1 MLRIL
6 RLLTAGESHGQGLV
20 ALLDGIPSGLPI
32 LAEAIDRD
40 LMRRQQGYGRGGRMK
55 IEQDRAQILSG
66 IRHGRTLGGPIALM
80 IANQDWANW
89 DKVMATGPVDPAA
102 AADRALTRP
111 RPGHADLAGALKHGT
126 HDARN
131 ILERASARET
141 AARVA
146 AGAVARRLLEEFGIG
161 VRSHTLSVGPA
172 AHAAGVSKSWDEIG
186 AAEGSVLRCA
196 DPDVERRM
204 VAEIDRAKAAGDT
217 IGGSFEVVARGVPP
231 GLGSHR
237 QWDTRLSARLLA
249 AVGSIPSIKGVA
261 IGEGDAAPAAQGTV
275 FHDPIAW
282 DAAGRRFLR
291 PSNHAGGVE
300 GGMSNGEEIRLRAWV
315 KPLSTL
321 PRALPSVDLVTKE
334 PFEAQVER
342 SDVTAIAA
350 AGVVGEAMTALVL
363 ADAFLEKFGGDSLAE
378 TARNHAGFVQQ
389 LRDF

>member
-6 RLLTAGESHGQGLV
+6 RLLTAGESHGQALV
-20 ALLDGIPSGLPI
+20 AILEGMPAGLPI

-40 LMRRQQGYGRGGRMK
+40 LVRRQHGYGRGGRMK

-66 IRHGRTLGGPIALM
+66 IRHGRTLGGPIAIL
-80 IANQDWANW
+80 IANRDWANW
-89 DKVMATGPVDPAA
+89 DKVMATGPADPAEA
-102 AADRALTRP
+102 GHRALTRP

-126 HDARN
+126 HDARDV
-131 ILERASARET
+131 LERASARET

-172 AHAAGVSKSWDEIG
+172 AHPPGVAKTWDEIG
-186 AAEGSVLRCA
+186 AAEGSALRCA
-196 DPDVERRM
+196 DPEVERRM
-204 VAEIDRAKAAGDT
+204 VEEIDRAKAAGDT
-217 IGGSFEVVARGVPP
+217 IGGAFEVAARGVPP

-261 IGEGDAAPAAQGTV
+261 IGAGDTAPAAQGTV

-282 DAAGRRFLR
+282 DAAGRRFTR
-291 PSNHAGGVE
+291 ASNHAGGIE
-300 GGMSNGEEIRLRAWV
+300 GGISNGEEIRVRAWV

-334 PFEAQVER
+334 PFAAQVER

-350 AGVVGEAMTALVL
+350 AGVVGESMTALVI
-363 ADAFLEKFGGDSLAE
+363 ADAFLEKFGGDSLPE
-378 TARNHAGFVQQ
+378 TARNHAGFVRQ